1 MRHGEELEV
10 VRDGIRVY
18 QKSVEPLGIV
28 EGSRCWGRW
37 VRGQRVHDEEKVF
50 PHLVISPIHPS
61 YWASVFH
68 LEMKLLDD
76 SGALEAATAMLSEL
90 GVNILFSDGA
100 HSGYRQAT
108 YSAICEFPRI
118 RQQAHRLLATTE
130 FTKSRFFH
138 RSESVI
144 STSDRSPQERQFQEI
159 GLTLLLALAELK
171 AQIRLREN
179 ALFEAWRKDPASAK
193 PFFLHS
199 RSVETGPQP
208 WYVPGEAVDELA
220 DHISQRRHVPI
231 WDARSEDEAAAL
243 ADTLDQLRTVLST
256 RLHTRL
262 NGRRLH
268 TQEAEEVRRHGDDLA
283 SFTRYYLRS
292 LWRSHWVEPVSVN
305 ALLTL
310 AYQRVWSGDRE
321 IEFIYEA
328 EQNLLRFVGEQSRR
342 GFFDVVGQGQDMDP
356 LPGVAIGS
364 LHKHDRFIRLRV
376 LRKNVADQLVTATVS
391 YGTRQTDKSVAQPLT
406 KGLLHTV
413 AKTLL
418 DGGINLLRV
427 SSQASFDPHVETGT
441 IRMVGTLPEAR
452 ADEPD
457 SKAALERRVKAAN
470 VALVGSLR
478 EFEAAVPH
486 PGCRTSSTLVP
497 FARRKLF
504 LSMPDDANRRDEI
517 VQQVEIA
524 AAEEGF
530 RVVQARTDSGDV
542 TDNVVSK
549 VRECD
554 AMLQVFVARDPDS
567 AYADEEP
574 DFQWL
579 WTEYGFAVMA
589 DLPVLRVA
597 DDTLPPVRSIEPRF
611 RVHQDRPIIR
621 FSTHKN
627 LAKSLRPGVQ
637 EFLRGLTA
645 VPAQD

>member
-10 VRDGIRVY
+10 VRNGIRVY

-28 EGSRCWGRW
+28 DRSRCWGRW
-37 VRGQRVHDEEKVF
+37 VRGQRVHGEEKSF
-50 PHLVISPIHPS
+50 PHLVISPIHPT

-68 LEMKLLDD
+68 LEMKLLDEA
-76 SGALEAATAMLSEL
+76 GGLEAATALLSEL

-100 HSGYRQAT
+100 LSGYRQAT

-130 FTKSRFFH
+130 FPRSKFFH
-138 RSESVI
+138 RGESVI
-144 STSDRSPQERQFQEI
+144 STLDGSPQERQFQEI

-171 AQIRLREN
+171 AQIRIREN
-179 ALFEAWRKDPASAK
+179 AQFEAWRKDPSRPK
-193 PFFLHS
+193 PFLHS

-208 WYVPGEAVDELA
+208 WYVPGGAVDALA
-220 DHISQRRHVPI
+220 DHVSQRRHVPI
-231 WDARSEDEAAAL
+231 WDARSEKEASAL

-262 NGRRLH
+262 NGRRLP
-268 TQEAEEVRRHGDDLA
+268 TQEADEARRHGDDLA
-283 SFTRYYLRS
+283 AFTRYYLRS

-321 IEFIYEA
+321 IEFMYDA
-328 EQNLLRFVGEQSRR
+328 GQNLLQFVNEQSRR
-342 GFFDVVGQGQDMDP
+342 GFFDVVGQAHDTEP
-356 LPGVAIGS
+356 LPGVAIAS
-364 LHKHDRFIRLRV
+364 LHKQDRFIRLRV
-376 LRKNVADQLVTATVS
+376 MKNNVADQLVTATVS
-391 YGTRQTDKSVAQPLT
+391 YATRQTDKAVAQPLT
-406 KGLLHTV
+406 KGLLHIV
-413 AKTLL
+413 AQALS
-418 DGGINLLRV
+418 DGGMNLLRV
-427 SSQASFDPHVETGT
+427 SSQASFDPHVENGT
-441 IRMVGTLPEAR
+441 IRMVGTLPELA

-457 SKAALERRVKAAN
+457 RRAALEHRVHAAE
-470 VALVGSLR
+470 ASLGASLR
-478 EFEAAVPH
+478 EFAVAVPH
-486 PGCRTSSTLVP
+486 PGCSASSTLVP

-504 LSMPDDANRRDEI
+504 LSMPEDANRRDEI
-517 VQQVEIA
+517 VEQVEIA

-542 TDNVVSK
+542 TENVVVK
-549 VRECD
+549 LRECD

-567 AYADEEP
+567 EYASEQP

-579 WTEYGFAVMA
+579 WTEYGLAVMA

-597 DDTLPPVRSIEPRF
+597 DDTLPALRSIQPRF

-621 FSTHKN
+621 FSTQKN
-627 LAKSLRPGVQ
+627 LVKSLRPRVQ

-645 VPAQD
+645 VPTQG

>member
-28 EGSRCWGRW
+28 DRSRCWGRW
-37 VRGQRVHDEEKVF
+37 VRGQRVHDDEKGF

-76 SGALEAATAMLSEL
+76 AGGLEAATALLSEL

-118 RQQAHRLLATTE
+118 RQQAHRILAATE
-130 FTKSRFFH
+130 FTKSKFFH
-138 RSESVI
+138 RNESVI

-159 GLTLLLALAELK
+159 GLTLLLQLAELK
-171 AQIRLREN
+171 AQIRIREN
-179 ALFEAWRKDPASAK
+179 ALFEAWRKDPAG
-193 PFFLHS
+193 PRPFLHS

-208 WYVPGEAVDELA
+208 WYVPGRAVDALA
-220 DHISQRRHVPI
+220 DHVSRREHVPI
-231 WDARSEDEAAAL
+231 WDARSEKESSAL

-262 NGRRLH
+262 NGRRLL
-268 TQEAEEVRRHGDDLA
+268 TQEADEARRHGDDLA

-321 IEFIYEA
+321 IEFMYDA
-328 EQNLLRFVGEQSRR
+328 GQNLLRFVGEQSRR
-342 GFFDVVGQGQDMDP
+342 GFFDVVGQGQDSDP
-356 LPGVAIGS
+356 LPGVAIAS
-364 LHKHDRFIRLRV
+364 LHKQDRFIRLRV
-376 LRKNVADQLVTATVS
+376 LKKNLADQLVTATVS
-391 YGTRQTDKSVAQPLT
+391 YATRQTDKAVARPLT

-413 AKTLL
+413 ARALS
-418 DGGINLLRV
+418 DAGMNLLRV
-427 SSQASFDPHVETGT
+427 SSQASFDPHVENGT
-441 IRMVGTLPEAR
+441 IRMVGTVSEAETG
-452 ADEPD
+452 DPD
-457 SKAALERRVKAAN
+457 SKAALERGVQTAAT
-470 VALVGSLR
+470 ALVASLR
-478 EFEAAVPH
+478 QFAAAVPH
-486 PGCRTSSTLVP
+486 PGCSASSTLVP

-504 LSMPDDANRRDEI
+504 LSMPGDANRRDEI
-517 VQQVEIA
+517 VEQVEIA

-542 TDNVVSK
+542 TDNVVTK

-567 AYADEEP
+567 EYADEEP

-597 DDTLPPVRSIEPRF
+597 DDTLPPVRSVEPRF

-621 FSTHKN
+621 FSTHRN
-627 LAKSLRPGVQ
+627 LARSLRPGVQ

-645 VPAQD
+645 VPIQG